1 MPSLYRTFD
10 NLNGRST
17 YVAPAIKTI
26 NAGSNCYLVKTDGG
40 FVLIDTGVASK
51 RTALEK
57 ELANAGCEVGDLK
70 LIVLTHG
77 DSDHADNCVYLRKRY
92 GAEIAMH
99 ADDAGMVERG
109 DMSWNRKAKP
119 DRIAAMG
126 RVIMLI
132 GKLML
137 LVKPGSFDTFSPDVY
152 VEDGQSLS
160 PYGFDANVL
169 HLPGHSK
176 GSIGVLT
183 SDGGL
188 FCGDLIYNFFK
199 PNLVLIDDLA
209 AARASVE
216 RLKTLNVR
224 TVYPGHG
231 KPFPWEEFAR
241 KHG

>member
-1 MPSLYRTFD
+1 LD
-10 NLNGRST
+10 GRST
-17 YVAPAIKTI
+17 HVTSTIKTI
-26 NAGSNCYLVKTDGG
+26 NAGSNCFLVKTEGG

-51 RTALEK
+51 RAALEK
-57 ELANAGCEVGDLK
+57 ELASAGCGTGDLT

-77 DSDHADNCVYLRKRY
+77 DSDHADNCAYLRKRY

-99 ADDAGMVERG
+99 RDDAGMVERG
-109 DMSWNRKAKP
+109 DMSWNRKAKA
-119 DRIAAMG
+119 DRITAMG
-126 RVIMLI
+126 RVIWLV

-137 LVKPGSFDTFSPDVY
+137 LVKPGEFDRFSPDVY

-160 PYGFDANVL
+160 AYGLDANVL

-183 SDGGL
+183 SDGSL

-199 PNLVLIDDLA
+199 PNLVWIDDLA
-209 AARASVE
+209 AAKASVG

-231 KPFPWEEFAR
+231 KPFSWEEFAR